1 MTQRQ
6 TLSFRE
12 VCGCLLLVHSE
23 KPPIDREWDEYLA
36 ATTKYSSSHPRPRI
50 LIFTAG
56 GTPSPSQ
63 RQRVEAIADVHYAN
77 TKVAVMTTSTF
88 VQGVIKAFR
97 LIRPIY
103 QAFSP
108 DRVDEALRYL
118 EVSPSHTDEIRRT
131 LAALR
136 AEIAP

>member
-1 MTQRQ
+1 MTHRE

-23 KPPIDREWDEYLA
+23 KPPLDSEFDEYLA
-36 ATTKYSSSHPRPRI
+36 ATTKYSSSSPRPRI

-63 RQRVEAIADVHYAN
+63 RKRVESIADVHYAN
-77 TKVAVMTTSTF
+77 AKVAIMTSSTF

-97 LIRPIY
+97 LVRPIY

-108 DRVDEALRYL
+108 DRLDEALRYL
-118 EVSPSHTDEIRRT
+118 DVSPSYTEEIRRT
-131 LAALR
+131 ITALR